1 MKISFVG
8 LGKLGSAIATNLS
21 SYYDIVG
28 FNRTFEKVKNVK
40 IKASS
45 LKEIAEND
53 IIILNLSDSIAVDEI
68 LFGEN
73 GLINFGLNNKII
85 IDTTTNHFESVLNFH
100 QKLSDL
106 NSSYV
111 EAPVIGSV
119 VPALNGQLTVLASC
133 GDDVFGKIEH
143 ILKHIGKKVIH
154 FTKEGLATKLKLI
167 NNLVMSNIMFA
178 ISEALAFGE
187 KIGIEKNNIME
198 VLENGAG
205 NSLIFNAKKEKLLTE
220 NFDAHFDLKTLLKD
234 LNYADEMFEKYS
246 LPILS
251 NCTKNIYSI
260 ASNMGY
266 SEKDFSSIY
275 MFLKNI
281 KGDK

>member
-8 LGKLGSAIATNLS
+8 FGKLGSAIAANLS
-21 SYYDIVG
+21 NYYDIVG
-28 FNRTFEKVKNVK
+28 FNRTFEKIKNVK
-40 IKASS
+40 FKTRNLEDIVK
-45 LKEIAEND
+45 ND
-53 IIILNLSDSIAVDEI
+53 IIILNLSDSTVVEEI
-68 LFGEN
+68 LFGQM
-73 GLINFGLNNKII
+73 GLINFGLKGKII
-85 IDTTTNHFESVLNFH
+85 IDTTTNHFEKVLDFH
-100 QKLSDL
+100 KKLSELDS
-106 NSSYV
+106 NYV

-119 VPALNGQLTVLASC
+119 IPALNGQLTVLASC
-133 GDDVFGKIEH
+133 KADTFNKTKN
-143 ILKHIGKKVIH
+143 ILEYIGKKVIH
-154 FTKEGLATKLKLI
+154 FTENGLATKLKLI

-187 KIGIEKNNIME
+187 KIGLNKSNIID

-205 NSLIFNAKKEKLLTE
+205 NSLILNAKKEKLLTE
-220 NFDAHFDLKTLLKD
+220 NFNPHFDLKTLLKD
-234 LNYADEMFEKYS
+234 LNYADEMFESYN
-246 LPILS
+246 LPVLS

-281 KGDK
+281 KGD

>member
-1 MKISFVG
+1 MKISFIG
-8 LGKLGSAIATNLS
+8 FGKLGAAIANNLS
-21 SYYDIVG
+21 NYYDIVG

-40 IKASS
+40 FKTNN
-45 LKEIAEND
+45 LKDIAEND
-53 IIILNLSDSIAVDEI
+53 TIILNLSNSKAVEEI
-68 LFGEN
+68 LFGDR
-73 GLINFGLNNKII
+73 GLINFGLKDKII
-85 IDTTTNHFESVLNFH
+85 IDTTTNHFEKVLDFH
-100 QKLSDL
+100 QRVSEL

-119 VPALNGQLTVLASC
+119 IPALNGQLTVIASC
-133 GDDVFGKIEH
+133 KTDTFKKIKNILEH
-143 ILKHIGKKVIH
+143 MGKKVIH
-154 FTKEGLATKLKLI
+154 FTEYGLATKLKLI

-178 ISEALAFGE
+178 ISEGLAFGE
-187 KIGIEKNNIME
+187 KIGLNKSDIIE

-205 NSLIFNAKKEKLLTE
+205 NSLILNAKKEKLLNE

-234 LNYADEMFEKYS
+234 LNYADEMFERFN

-251 NCTKNIYSI
+251 SCTKNIYSI

-281 KGDK
+281 KGD

>member
-1 MKISFVG
+1 MKISFIG
-8 LGKLGSAIATNLS
+8 FGKLGAAIAANLS
-21 SYYDIVG
+21 NYYDIVG

-40 IKASS
+40 FKTNN
-45 LKEIAEND
+45 LKDIAEND
-53 IIILNLSDSIAVDEI
+53 TIILNLSDSKAVEEI
-68 LFGEN
+68 LFGER
-73 GLINFGLNNKII
+73 GLINFGLKDKII
-85 IDTTTNHFESVLNFH
+85 IDTTTNHFEKVLDFH
-100 QKLSDL
+100 QRLLEL
-106 NSSYV
+106 NSFYV

-119 VPALNGQLTVLASC
+119 IPALNGQLTVLASC
-133 GDDVFGKIEH
+133 KTDTFKKIKN
-143 ILKHIGKKVIH
+143 ILERIGKKVIH
-154 FTKEGLATKLKLI
+154 FTEHGLATKLKLI

-178 ISEALAFGE
+178 ISEGIAFGE
-187 KIGIEKNNIME
+187 KIGLNKSDIIE

-205 NSLIFNAKKEKLLTE
+205 NSLILNAKKEKLLNE

-234 LNYADEMFEKYS
+234 LNYADEMFERFN

-251 NCTKNIYSI
+251 SCTKNIYNI

-281 KGDK
+281 KGD